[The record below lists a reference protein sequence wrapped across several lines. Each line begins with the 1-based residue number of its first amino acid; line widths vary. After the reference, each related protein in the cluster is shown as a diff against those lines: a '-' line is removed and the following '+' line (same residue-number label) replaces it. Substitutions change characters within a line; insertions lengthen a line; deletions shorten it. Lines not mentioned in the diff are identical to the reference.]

1 MNFLEL
7 PFFDDPNLLILL
19 GAAVTTGLLLGW
31 LVNSFFSARR
41 RAELKTQLE
50 YNFQQ
55 SQAYTQQQI
64 FDLKAALQES
74 LSENRTAQ
82 EHQAS
87 LQNRLGQLT
96 QQVARVPT
104 LEQDSK
110 RWQGHYQ
117 QIQQHAGELREELAE
132 KTARFEQEK
141 ISNNEKLALLE
152 SSEQRLQQQFENLA
166 NKIFEQKNTS
176 FQQSSK
182 AGLDALLNPLKDQIE
197 GFKRQVSEQYVREG
211 QERASLKTEIL
222 GLKELNQQITHDA
235 AALTKA
241 LKGDNKQQGNWGEV
255 VLERVLKESG
265 LREGHEFNTQVALKN
280 DSGKRY
286 QPDVVVHLP
295 NDKDVVIDS
304 KVSLAA
310 YERYFNE
317 EHEESR
323 VVYLNQHVASLR
335 NHIKEL
341 GSKDYQDL
349 KGLRTLDYVLM
360 FIPIEPA
367 FLLAAEHAPELIK
380 LAFDHNIML
389 VSPTNLLVALR
400 TINNIWQYEYQN
412 QNAQKIAA
420 NAGKLYDKFH
430 GFVNDMEKVGKSM
443 ESTQRSYDAAMNKLT
458 TGKGNLIRQAE
469 QFRELGV
476 QSNKKLD
483 ARLLQDIDE
492 DQSENS
498 LLTGSQDANNPD
510 PIDFGQ
516 KSEKSL

>member
-1 MNFLEL
+1 MNF
-7 PFFDDPNLLILL
+7 FQHFSFDDPNLLILL
-19 GAAVTTGLLLGW
+19 GLVAVLGILIGW
-31 LVNSFFSARR
+31 LLNAVFSGRQQ
-41 RAELKTQLE
+41 AELTSQLE
-50 YNFQQ
+50 HRYQQ
-55 SQAYTQQQI
+55 SQTYVQQQVL
-64 FDLKAALQES
+64 DLKEALQES
-74 LSENRTAQ
+74 NSENKNLRQ
-82 EHQAS
+82 
-87 LQNRLGQLT
+87 LQLNQQNALGQLS
-96 QQVARVPT
+96 QQVERIPV

-117 QIQQHAGELREELAE
+117 QIQQHAADLREELAE

-141 ISNNEKLALLE
+141 LASDEKLALLE

-166 NKIFEQKNTS
+166 NKIFEQKNNA

-182 AGLDALLNPLKDQIE
+182 AGLDALLGPLKDQIE
-197 GFKRQVSEQYVREG
+197 GFKKQVSDQYVKEG
-211 QERASLKTEIL
+211 QERASLKTEIM
-222 GLKELNQQITHDA
+222 GLKELNQQITQDA

-265 LREGHEFNTQVALKN
+265 LREGHEFDTQVALKN
-280 DSGKRY
+280 DSGKSY

-323 VVYLNQHVASLR
+323 QVYLNQHVASLR

-341 GSKDYQDL
+341 GNKDYQDL

-360 FIPIEPA
+360 FIPVEPA
-367 FLLAAEHAPELIK
+367 FLLAAEHAPELVK
-380 LAFDHNIML
+380 LAFDNNIML

-430 GFVNDMEKVGKSM
+430 GFVSDMEKVGKSM
-443 ESTQRSYDAAMNKLT
+443 ESTQRNYDAAMNKLT

-469 QFRELGV
+469 QFKALGV

-483 ARLLQDIDE
+483 ARLLQEDDIELPD
-492 DQSENS
+492 
-498 LLTGSQDANNPD
+498 NNPAED
-510 PIDFGQ
+510 SDNLLSKAPRQND
-516 KSEKSL
+516 EKLS

>member
-1 MNFLEL
+1 
-7 PFFDDPNLLILL
+7 
-19 GAAVTTGLLLGW
+19 
-31 LVNSFFSARR
+31 
-41 RAELKTQLE
+41 
-50 YNFQQ
+50 
-55 SQAYTQQQI
+55 
-64 FDLKAALQES
+64 
-74 LSENRTAQ
+74 
-82 EHQAS
+82 
-87 LQNRLGQLT
+87 
-96 QQVARVPT
+96 
-104 LEQDSK
+104 
-110 RWQGHYQ
+110 
-117 QIQQHAGELREELAE
+117 QIQQHASDLREELAE
-132 KTARFEQEK
+132 KAARFEQEK
-141 ISNNEKLALLE
+141 LASDEKLALLE

-166 NKIFEQKNTS
+166 NKIFEQKNNS

-197 GFKRQVSEQYVREG
+197 GFKKQVSDQYVREG

-222 GLKELNQQITHDA
+222 GLKELNRQITQDA

-265 LREGHEFNTQVALKN
+265 LREGHEFDTQVALKN
-280 DSGKRY
+280 DSGKSY

-323 VVYLNQHVASLR
+323 QVYLNQHVASLR

-341 GSKDYQDL
+341 GNKDYQDL
-349 KGLRTLDYVLM
+349 KGLRSLDYVLM

-367 FLLAAEHAPELIK
+367 FLLAAEHAPELVK
-380 LAFDHNIML
+380 LAFDNNIML

-430 GFVNDMEKVGKSM
+430 GFVSDMEKVGKSM
-443 ESTQRSYDAAMNKLT
+443 ESTQRNYDAAMNKLT

-469 QFRELGV
+469 QFKALGV

-483 ARLLQDIDE
+483 ARLLQDDDFALPNSETFEDNQDSLSNASEQHDE
-492 DQSENS
+492 
-498 LLTGSQDANNPD
+498 
-510 PIDFGQ
+510 
-516 KSEKSL
+516 K